1 MNDYKVFKQIGGRK
15 TYVAVE
21 IAYPIQTESQ
31 AIEIAKKYLKESRN
45 NLICEAGRV
54 IGNDLYLKST
64 KGKYPTPL
72 CVENYDVWVVY
83 RK

>member
-21 IAYPIQTESQ
+21 IAYPVQTESQ
-31 AIEIAKKYLKESRN
+31 AIEIARKYLKESVN
-45 NLICEAGRV
+45 NLNCELGRV
-54 IGNDLYLKST
+54 IGNELYLKSSN
-64 KGKYPTPL
+64 GKYPNPL
-72 CVENYDVWVVY
+72 CVEKYDAWVVT